1 MRRSNYTILLCFV
14 ALFMAANLS
23 YGQGTL
29 KGKVKDAATNVG
41 LYGASIMVEGT
52 AIGTATDEN
61 GDFSFDLDAGKKKI
75 IISYVGYEKQEMEVT
90 IKNGRETSTGTIR
103 IEPMAI
109 GMAGI
114 RIVSDRARDRE
125 TPVAMSNIEKKEIV
139 DRLGSRDIP
148 LILNSTPSIYA
159 TPGGGGAGDA
169 RINVRGFNQRNV
181 AIMIN
186 GVPVND
192 MENGWVYWSN
202 WDGISDATSSI
213 QVQRGLSAVN
223 LATPSIG
230 GTMNVITSPAEMKS
244 GVSGRFEVGSGNFMK
259 STITGHTGL
268 IGGKF
273 AMSASV
279 VRKVGN
285 GIVDGTWTD
294 AWAYYLGASYNINK
308 NHRLEVYAM
317 GAPQRHGQNLYMQ
330 NIATYD
336 QEYAKSIQ
344 GYDTLAFGKF
354 KEQGRLYN
362 QNWAPVKATY
372 EGKQAFNGKT
382 DRNRHSDLFLNE
394 RENYYHKPLAN
405 LNWYAQWNDKV
416 SQFTTVYYSGGQ
428 GGGTG
433 TYGALY
439 RRDAN
444 GVLGGKDYKF
454 YYGPS
459 PWSWDFNQTILANS
473 GQMDSV
479 FIDKEYF
486 ALKNGQSV
494 GILRNSI
501 NNQWTIGAISKVKIE
516 WSDVF
521 RTTIGVDWRTAEIQ
535 HYREVRDLL
544 GGLYYIDNADEFN
557 PDKKAFIGD
566 KIAYNFTN
574 TVDWIGGF
582 LQGEYHTELITAYAT
597 VGVSNIKYK
606 HTNHF
611 VKSKEDTTKKL
622 ELNPDAIM
630 GYQVKG
636 GISYRASNIITVF
649 GNAGYVSKVP
659 IFDAV
664 VNDRTN
670 QLIKDPTNEEFI
682 SAELGLNFRSTD
694 EKFNANVNLYHTNWN
709 NRVVTVTDYELF
721 SDNEGLFLISDL
733 DAVHQGIELDFA
745 VQPNKWFRIDAA
757 GSIGNWKNTNDAQV
771 NWSSYDDTVQDS
783 TFKVFTKDLKT
794 GDAPQTQFAISGTV
808 FPLKGLYLTLSMRH
822 YADMYADW
830 NVASRVDQDDRAQ
843 SWKTPSYNVFDLH
856 VGYTLPTSPNYRI
869 ELFAHIFN
877 LFNTL
882 YIQDAVDNSQ
892 YNAFMGDN
900 NNNTHSAAAAEVYLG
915 LPRWFNTGIQ
925 ISF

>member
-1 MRRSNYTILLCFV
+1 MRKTCYAIVMCLV
-14 ALFMAANLS
+14 ALFMTVNLS

-29 KGKVKDAATNVG
+29 TGKVKDAATNVT
-41 LYGASIMVEGT
+41 LYGASVMVEGT

-61 GDFSFDLDAGKKKI
+61 GEFSFSLDAGTKKI
-75 IISYVGYEKQEMEVT
+75 VVTYVGYDKQEMEVT
-90 IKNGRETSTGTIR
+90 IENGKETDLGTVR
-103 IEPMAI
+103 LEPLAI

-114 RIVSDRARDRE
+114 RIVADRARERE
-125 TPVAMSNIEKKEIV
+125 TPVAMTNIDKKEIV

-148 LILNSTPSIYA
+148 LILNTTPSIYA
-159 TPGGGGAGDA
+159 TAQGGGAGDA
-169 RINVRGFNQRNV
+169 RINVRGFSQRNV

-230 GTMNVITSPAEMKS
+230 GTMNVITSPAEMKA
-244 GVSGRFEVGSGNFMK
+244 GVSGRFEIGSGNFMK
-259 STITGHTGL
+259 STISGHTGL

-279 VRKVGN
+279 VRKVGS

-308 NHRLEVYAM
+308 NHRLEAYVM

-330 NIATYD
+330 NIATYSHD
-336 QEYAKSIQ
+336 YAKTVP
-344 GYDTLAFGKF
+344 GFDTMAFTKF

-362 QNWAPVKATY
+362 QNWAPVKASY
-372 EGKQAFNGKT
+372 DGKQAFNGKT
-382 DRNRHSDLFLNE
+382 DHERYSPNFLNE

-405 LNWYAQWNDKV
+405 LNWYAQWSDKV
-416 SQFTTVYYSGGQ
+416 SQFTTVYYSGGK

-433 TYGALY
+433 TYGSLY

-459 PWSWDFNQTILANS
+459 PWSWDFNETILANS
-473 GQMDSV
+473 GEIDSV
-479 FIDKEYF
+479 FIDKEYIPR
-486 ALKNGQSV
+486 ADGQSV
-494 GILRNSI
+494 GVLRNSV
-501 NNQWTIGAISKVKIE
+501 NNQWTIGAISKVKVE

-521 RTTIGVDWRTAEIQ
+521 RTTIGIDWRTAEIE

-544 GGLYYIDNADEFN
+544 GGMYYIDNGNEFN
-557 PDKKAFIGD
+557 PDKKAYLGD
-566 KIAYNFTN
+566 KVNYDFTN
-574 TVDWIGGF
+574 DVNWIGGF
-582 LQGEYHTELITAYAT
+582 LQGEYHTEIVTAYAT
-597 VGVSNIKYK
+597 VGYSSIKYK

-611 VKSKEDTTKKL
+611 TKSKEDPTKEL
-622 ELNPDAIM
+622 EIEADPIG
-630 GYQVKG
+630 GYQAKG
-636 GISYRASNIITVF
+636 GVSVRTSSTIRLYGNI
-649 GNAGYVSKVP
+649 GYISKVP

-664 VNDRTN
+664 INDNTHE
-670 QLIKDPTNEEFI
+670 LIEDPTNEKFL
-682 SAELGLNFRSTD
+682 SGELGLNFLSID
-694 EKFNANVNLYHTNWN
+694 EKFNANFNLYHTTWN
-709 NRVVTVTDYELF
+709 DRVITDPYYF
-721 SDNEGLFLISDL
+721 IDNEEGIFVINDL

-745 VQPNKWFRIDAA
+745 VQPNKFFRIDAA
-757 GSIGNWKNTNDAQV
+757 ASLGNWKQTNDPKATLKR
-771 NWSSYDDTVQDS
+771 YDETLADTS
-783 TFKVFTKDLKT
+783 FTIYVKDLKT
-794 GDAPQTQFAISGTV
+794 GDAPQTQFAIAGTV
-808 FPLKGLYLTLSMRH
+808 FPVKGLYLTLTMKH
-822 YADMYADW
+822 FADMYANW
-830 NVASRVDQDDRAQ
+830 NVIDRTDPNDRAQ
-843 SWKTPSYNVFDLH
+843 SWKTPAYTVFDLH
-856 VGYTLPTSPNYRI
+856 VGYTLPTGPKYRVQ
-869 ELFAHIFN
+869 LFAHIFN
-877 LFNTL
+877 LFNTM
-882 YIQDAVDNSQ
+882 YIQDAVDNSA
-892 YNAFMGDN
+892 YNSYMGPN